1 MQHANPVLY
10 PLKGTE
16 IWKVDEKLKE
26 EENVQRRRHSWE

>member
-10 PLKGTE
+10 PLKWTE

-26 EENVQRRRHSWE
+26 EEKVQCRRDS